1 MPVQQHPPC
10 LDHHLATVR
19 INGIPAEPHDLGT
32 AQPAQG
38 QPPRRCPLIPVGQRE
53 TAPPVRGVARTERI
67 RKIAVGDLTYQ
78 QIADE
83 EEVGLD
89 AITQFASRNKEEIRL
104 AKQALVAD
112 PTTSMPVWLLPKS

>member
-1 MPVQQHPPC
+1 
-10 LDHHLATVR
+10 
-19 INGIPAEPHDLGT
+19 
-32 AQPAQG
+32 
-38 QPPRRCPLIPVGQRE
+38 
-53 TAPPVRGVARTERI
+53 VRGVARTERI

-112 PTTSMPVWLLPKS
+112 PNDEYAGVAIAKKLNRIADANQDPADVIELLENGGSDTHSAQGFLGSEVETAP